1 MTLSE
6 RSFYPPHAE
15 TDLSPTS
22 HPCALARLD
31 PLQLAWAAG
40 FFDGEGSTFVSARKD
55 RPEYLRLEVSVG
67 QSGHTGSPEVLYRF
81 QAAVLGIGTI
91 SGPDGDDMYMW
102 RANGLEE
109 AQATVALLWRQL
121 GLVKRAQATAALRS
135 AWRQYATGRYVARPP
150 RRKRPKHWEHTAVA
164 SSHVAQELDLAWA
177 AGFLDGEG
185 HFGLPRAGARKGAPD
200 WHRIR
205 VSATQNGQPG
215 MPPEV
220 LLKLHRLLGG
230 SIEIHGEP
238 DDFRWLMEGPERVEG
253 VYLKLRPWLGTVKQ
267 EQARSVIHGFRA
279 QTRIHGD
286 ATRCARGHDY
296 SRVYMSIAGPR
307 RKCSACERILARM
320 KRAAQGIKPRQ
331 FKNVARRY
339 TF

>member
-1 MTLSE
+1 M
-6 RSFYPPHAE
+6 
-15 TDLSPTS
+15 
-22 HPCALARLD
+22 
-31 PLQLAWAAG
+31 
-40 FFDGEGSTFVSARKD
+40 
-55 RPEYLRLEVSVG
+55 
-67 QSGHTGSPEVLYRF
+67 
-81 QAAVLGIGTI
+81 GTI
-91 SGPDGDDMYMW
+91 SRPDPDNMYYW
-102 RANGLEE
+102 RANGFEE
-109 AQATVALLWRQL
+109 ALATVALLWSYL
-121 GLVKRAQATAALRS
+121 GPVKRSQAVAAVRAAQ
-135 AWRQYATGRYVARPP
+135 RQYATGRYISRPP
-150 RRKRPKHWEHTAVA
+150 RRKRARHSEHAA
-164 SSHVAQELDLAWA
+164 LPSRQEARALDQAWA
-177 AGFLDGEG
+177 AGFFDGEG

-200 WHRIR
+200 WRRIR

-220 LLKLHRLLGG
+220 LLKLQRLLGG

-253 VYLKLRPWLGTVKQ
+253 VFLKLRPWLGTVKQ
-267 EQARSVIHGFRA
+267 EQARSVIYGFRA

-286 ATRCARGHDY
+286 ATHCARGHEY
-296 SRVYMSIAGPR
+296 SRVYMSSAGPR